1 MFRIATAAVFFL
13 GVLAASQATADTIAL
28 KADAVGIATNS
39 NNFTFGWAFH
49 VSSEITV
56 SQLVVVRKLAFWL
69 EAGSIDKRSP
79 GEDRRRT
86 VQIVTG
92 CGCGPQK
99 CAMCA

>member
-1 MFRIATAAVFFL
+1 MQYVQDCHRSSVLL

-79 GEDRRRT
+79 GENRAALCRL
-86 VQIVTG
+86 
-92 CGCGPQK
+92 
-99 CAMCA
+99 